1 MSRTSGTALAI
12 SGIQDMPVIEPL
24 KVRADFLRIAAAR
37 RRWAAP
43 GLVLQV
49 AATPA
54 ACDKPDTVRVGYT
67 ASRKV
72 GNAVARNRARRRLRA
87 AVAQTL
93 PEHAI
98 AGFDFVVIARAATLK
113 RGFGDLLGDL
123 ETALKKLNVWNG
135 AVPPQ
140 AAETGR

>member
-1 MSRTSGTALAI
+1 
-12 SGIQDMPVIEPL
+12 MPVIEPL

-37 RRWAAP
+37 RRWATP

-54 ACDKPDTVRVGYT
+54 EHGKADTVRVGYT

-87 AVAQTL
+87 AVARTL
-93 PEHAI
+93 PEHTV
-98 AGFDFVVIARAATLK
+98 AGIDVVVIARAATV
-113 RGFGDLLGDL
+113 RRRFGDLVTDL
-123 ETALKKLNVWNG
+123 EMALKKLNVWNG

-140 AAETGR
+140 TADTTR